1 MRILRQFFEI
11 SSWFWLNKKAFK
23 AWVVL
28 ALMIFASLG
37 VTEIAVLM
45 NEWEK
50 RFYDALSTF
59 SKGVILSLVGEFL
72 LYTLFIVIFIVCG
85 SYLKKFLIISWRE
98 SLSSKLENLW
108 LENSSFYKASFTSTI
123 FDNPD
128 QRIAEDSFLFVE
140 RSVNLVKSFVYN
152 VANLIAFVF
161 ILWQA
166 SKILKIELAGI
177 NLEIS
182 GFLVYIAIIYT
193 LICSLVTHLIGKKLK
208 PLNFEKQHLEANY
221 RADLL
226 ILRENA
232 EAAAFLNGEKRE
244 KTRFRDDFLKIVK
257 NYKHIINT
265 EFRLECFSA
274 SYLKITN
281 LIPIF
286 ASLPLYLAGTM
297 SFGDMMQAR
306 TAFYKVQDGL
316 AWFMDYYKQIME
328 FAASV
333 ERIYTFVSMLS
344 EIKKAHEFSQNDEA
358 VICKNLTLNTPND
371 EILFKNL
378 SFSLTPKKWLVLSA
392 KSGAGKSTAFRYLA
406 NLWQYGKAEVSM
418 PKDGVMFIPQKPY
431 LVRSSLRELISYPN
445 KNEQNDS
452 EIYKIL
458 ARVGLSKFKNLDEIL
473 DYPKIMSG
481 GEAQRLNFA
490 RVYLAKPK
498 FLFLDEATSALDNA
512 SAAEILKNLKSNF
525 KELGVMMITHQR
537 ELFGLFDEVIDIKS
551 E

>member
-1 MRILRQFFEI
+1 
-11 SSWFWLNKKAFK
+11 
-23 AWVVL
+23 
-28 ALMIFASLG
+28 MIFASLG
-37 VTEIAVLM
+37 VTKIAVLM

-59 SKGVILSLVGEFL
+59 SKDAILPLMGEFL
-72 LYTLFIVIFIVCG
+72 LYTLFIVVFIVCG

-98 SLSSKLENLW
+98 SLSSKLEDLW
-108 LENSSFYKASFTSTI
+108 LENSSFYKASLVNAN

-140 RSVNLVKSFVYN
+140 RSINLVKSFVYN

-166 SKILKIELAGI
+166 SKILKIEFDGV
-177 NLEIS
+177 NLEIK

-193 LICSLVTHLIGKKLK
+193 LICSLITHAIGKKLK
-208 PLNFEKQHLEANY
+208 PLNFDKQHLEANY

-244 KTRFRDDFLKIVK
+244 KSRFRDDFLKIVK
-257 NYKHIINT
+257 NYKQIINT

-333 ERIYTFVSMLS
+333 ERIYAFVSMLDDV
-344 EIKKAHEFSQNDEA
+344 KKAHKFSQNNEA
-358 VICKNLTLNTPND
+358 VICQNLTLKTPND
-371 EILFKNL
+371 EILLRDL
-378 SFSLTPKKWLVLSA
+378 SFSLTPAKWLGLSA
-392 KSGAGKSTAFRYLA
+392 KSGAGKSTVFRYLA

-418 PKDGVMFIPQKPY
+418 PKDGVIFVPQKPY
-431 LVRSSLRELISYPN
+431 LAKSSLRDLISYPN
-445 KNEQNDS
+445 KNELDDAK
-452 EIYKIL
+452 IYKIL
-458 ARVGLSKFKNLDEIL
+458 ARVGLGKFKNLDEVL
-473 DYPKIMSG
+473 DYSKIMSG

-490 RVYLAKPK
+490 RVYLAKPR
-498 FLFLDEATSALDNA
+498 FLFLDEATSALDA
-512 SAAEILKNLKSNF
+512 TSAVEILKNLKNDF
-525 KELGVMMITHQR
+525 KELGIMMITHQH
-537 ELFGLFDEVIDIKS
+537 ELFGLFDEIINLKN
-551 E
+551 EQI

>member
-11 SSWFWLNKKAFK
+11 SAWFWLDKKALK
-23 AWVVL
+23 AWIIL

-37 VTEIAVLM
+37 VTKIAVLM

-50 RFYDALSTF
+50 RFYDALSAF
-59 SKGVILSLVGEFL
+59 NKSLILPLIGEFL
-72 LYTLFIVIFIVCG
+72 LYTLIIVVFIVCG

-98 SLSSKLENLW
+98 SLSSKIEDLW
-108 LENSSFYKASFTSTI
+108 LKNSNFYKVTLVDAK

-128 QRIAEDSFLFVE
+128 QRIAEDSLLFVQS
-140 RSVNLVKSFVYN
+140 SVNLVKSFVYN
-152 VANLIAFVF
+152 IANLIAFVF

-166 SKILKIELAGI
+166 SKILKVDFGEMH
-177 NLEIS
+177 LEIS

-193 LICSLVTHLIGKKLK
+193 LICSLITHLIGKKLK
-208 PLNFEKQHLEANY
+208 PLNFDKQHLEANY
-221 RADLL
+221 RANLL

-232 EAAAFLNGEKRE
+232 EAAAFLGGVKRE
-244 KTRFRDDFLKIVK
+244 KGRFRESFLKIVK
-257 NYKHIINT
+257 NYKDIINT

-274 SYLKITN
+274 SYLKVTN

-333 ERIYTFVSMLS
+333 ERIYTFVSALNNTKES
-344 EIKKAHEFSQNDEA
+344 NVFDKNDDA
-358 VICKNLTLNTPND
+358 ITCKNLTIKTPNN
-371 EILFKNL
+371 EVLFKNL
-378 SFSLTPKKWLVLSA
+378 SFSLSPGRWLVLNA

-406 NLWQYGKAEVSM
+406 NLWQYGNGEIKM
-418 PKDGVMFIPQKPY
+418 PKDGVMFVPQKSY
-431 LVRSSLRELISYPN
+431 LTKSSLKELISYPN
-445 KNEQNDS
+445 ENALADS

-458 ARVGLSKFKNLDEIL
+458 DRVGLGKFKNLDEVL
-473 DYPKIMSG
+473 DYAKIMSG
-481 GEAQRLNFA
+481 GEKERLNFA
-490 RVYLAKPK
+490 RVYLLKPK
-498 FLFLDEATSALDNA
+498 FLFLDEATSALDIA
-512 SAAEILKNLKSNF
+512 SATEILTNLRSDF
-525 KELGVMMITHQR
+525 KELSVMMITHQS
-537 ELFGLFDEVIDIKS
+537 ELLNLFDEVIKIKS

>member
-1 MRILRQFFEI
+1 LRILRQFFEI
-11 SSWFWLNKKAFK
+11 SAWFWLDKKALK
-23 AWVVL
+23 AWIIL

-37 VTEIAVLM
+37 VTKIAVLM

-50 RFYDALSTF
+50 RFYDALSAF
-59 SKGVILSLVGEFL
+59 NKSLILPLIGEFL
-72 LYTLFIVIFIVCG
+72 LYTLIIVVFIVCG

-98 SLSSKLENLW
+98 SLSSKIEDLW
-108 LENSSFYKASFTSTI
+108 LKNSNFYKVTLVDAK

-128 QRIAEDSFLFVE
+128 QRIAEDSLLFVQS
-140 RSVNLVKSFVYN
+140 SVNLVKSFVYN
-152 VANLIAFVF
+152 IANLIAFVF

-166 SKILKIELAGI
+166 SKILKVDFGEMH
-177 NLEIS
+177 LEIS

-193 LICSLVTHLIGKKLK
+193 LICSLITHLIGKKLK
-208 PLNFEKQHLEANY
+208 PLNFDKQHLEANY
-221 RADLL
+221 RANLL

-232 EAAAFLNGEKRE
+232 EAAAFLGGVKRE
-244 KTRFRDDFLKIVK
+244 KGRFRESFLKIVK
-257 NYKHIINT
+257 NYKDIINT

-274 SYLKITN
+274 SYLKVTN

-333 ERIYTFVSMLS
+333 ERIYTFVSALNNTKES
-344 EIKKAHEFSQNDEA
+344 NVFDKNDDA
-358 VICKNLTLNTPND
+358 ITCKNLTIKTPNN
-371 EILFKNL
+371 EVLFKNL
-378 SFSLTPKKWLVLSA
+378 SFSLSPGRWLVLNA

-406 NLWQYGKAEVSM
+406 NLWQYGNGEIKM
-418 PKDGVMFIPQKPY
+418 PKDGVMFVPQKSY
-431 LVRSSLRELISYPN
+431 LTKSSLKELISYPN
-445 KNEQNDS
+445 ENALADS

-458 ARVGLSKFKNLDEIL
+458 DRVGLGKFKNLDEVL
-473 DYPKIMSG
+473 DYAKIMSG
-481 GEAQRLNFA
+481 GEKERLNFA
-490 RVYLAKPK
+490 RVYLLKPK
-498 FLFLDEATSALDNA
+498 FLFLDEATSALDIA
-512 SAAEILKNLKSNF
+512 SATEILTNLRSDF
-525 KELGVMMITHQR
+525 KELSVMMITHQS
-537 ELFGLFDEVIDIKS
+537 ELLNLFDEVIKIKS